1 MTRHPCCEALVG
13 RRDVDRKAYVRQ
25 QVFIEGDK
33 AKLLGPEREK
43 TWWMIK

>member
-25 QVFIEGDK
+25 QMFIEDE
-33 AKLLGPEREK
+33 LLGPEKEK

>member
-25 QVFIEGDK
+25 QVLIE
-33 AKLLGPEREK
+33 KLLGPEREK
-43 TWWMIK
+43 TR